1 MNLNGIYRTFLFAL
15 TGLFGL
21 FSVET
26 MAMNRDSLICDF
38 SNAADIGFIHLN
50 GKKTGKMSVNKNRLL
65 LDAGPDMVCAAYL
78 KTPLSGN
85 FYVET
90 DFLKD
95 DAVGLA
101 LFKVK
106 EGQPDVDNY
115 TMITVNSRG
124 GVVYVNHYDRQ
135 QGKDNVRD
143 IRRPSRIA
151 ESRYEAKLDG
161 SVYSIPYTATN
172 KRLRILHESLSNTFH
187 FYYGTRLDKWGIV
200 SNDWM
205 ELAPLYSWLPT
216 DEEYYVGV
224 ICRNE
229 SSTERKQAEYGSL
242 KLFQVPETDRD
253 DSATGFSVQE
263 RPYVWSG
270 FSGDATVVTFGDDFA
285 YDKNIKFV
293 FWDRNNNAPMWR
305 LNNQF
310 QLNFEFSEGG
320 DRMFQGCHE
329 AMSDRQRHGQYIRV
343 LEDNA
348 VRKRILWHGISL
360 NPDYHYAGEDKGGV
374 DKPTYDEYW
383 TFYPD
388 GTAIRHFIDKPKM
401 DIEGRRRSWGPE
413 FIELMPIGGSLVE
426 AGDLCDEPALTLM
439 DMTGRKNDFHP
450 PVSKTFNPDTW
461 SWEQIIFNAHFKEGM
476 PDFYIVYSQSDKF
489 PDTWCGLKL
498 QGQLSWQSPEHK
510 FSHWPVGREPYG
522 QNVSRG
528 LVASQ
533 SHSSYANEVTH
544 TSLVSAGFYEKGT
557 TYEGNYKVDSLD
569 GRKYRSHVML
579 VGISTP
585 GENENIKDGVH
596 TWLFPGKIVMLTDGC
611 SFLGNNR
618 EERCLEFID
627 RGNIGKCSFGVIA
640 GERPIVNPVIKVKRW
655 SGRTRVSVKVDGKSV
670 KSIST
675 IENGDL
681 LVWINATVKETGVIS
696 IDDDNMYEVHLK
708 NDISLSVH
716 E

>member
-1 MNLNGIYRTFLFAL
+1 MNFNCLYKIFFFIL
-15 TGLFGL
+15 TGVFFLPAAECRAGY
-21 FSVET
+21 
-26 MAMNRDSLICDF
+26 RDSLICDF
-38 SNAADIGFIHLN
+38 SNISDIGFVHLK
-50 GKKTGKMSVNKNRLL
+50 GADSGKMFVNKNSLIL
-65 LDAGPDMVCAAYL
+65 EAGPDIVCAAYL
-78 KTPLSGN
+78 KTPVKGN

-95 DAVGLA
+95 DAVGLV
-101 LFKVK
+101 LFRANN
-106 EGQPDVDNY
+106 GQPDVDNY
-115 TMITVNSRG
+115 TMITVNTRG

-135 QGKDNVRD
+135 QGIDNVRD
-143 IRRPSRIA
+143 IHYPSHIA

-205 ELAPLYSWLPT
+205 ELAPLYSWLPS
-216 DEEYYVGV
+216 DEDYYVGV
-224 ICRNE
+224 VCGNE
-229 SSTERKQAEYGSL
+229 SDRERKQAEYNSL
-242 KLFQVPETDRD
+242 KVFQVPETDKD
-253 DSATGFSVQE
+253 DSETGFAVHE

-270 FSGDATVVTFGDDFA
+270 FEGNATVVTFGENFVF
-285 YDKNIKFV
+285 DKNIKFV
-293 FWDRNNNAPMWR
+293 FWDWNNNAPMWR

-320 DRMFQGCHE
+320 DKLFQGCHE

-343 LEDNA
+343 LENNA
-348 VRKRILWHGISL
+348 VRKRILWHGISM
-360 NPDYHYAGEDKGGV
+360 NPDYHYSGEDKGGV

-388 GTAIRHFIDKPKM
+388 GTGIRHFIDKPKV

-439 DMTGRKNDFHP
+439 DMSGLKNDFHP
-450 PVSKTFNPDTW
+450 SVSGSFNPDTW
-461 SWEQIIFNAHFKEGM
+461 NWEQIIFNAHFKKGL
-476 PDFYIVYSQSDKF
+476 PDFYIVYSQSEKY

-522 QNVSRG
+522 QNVSPG
-528 LVASQ
+528 LVSSQ
-533 SHSSYANEVTH
+533 SHGTYANEVTH
-544 TSLVSAGFYEKGT
+544 TSLVSAGFYERGT
-557 TYEGNYKVDSLD
+557 TFERNYKVDSLD

-579 VGISTP
+579 VGISAP
-585 GENENIKDGVH
+585 HDDESIKNAVH
-596 TWLFPGKIVMLTDGC
+596 TWLFPGKIVMLTEGC

-627 RGNIGKCSFGVIA
+627 SGNIGKCSFGVIA
-640 GERPIVNPVIKVKRW
+640 GERPVVNPVIKIKKW
-655 SGRTRVSVKVDGKSV
+655 SGRAQVSIKVNGSPVKSV
-670 KSIST
+670 SAMEGT
-675 IENGDL
+675 DL
-681 LVWINATVKETGVIS
+681 LIWVNADIKETGIIS
-696 IDDDNMYEVHLK
+696 IDDDLVHEVHLK
-708 NDISLSVH
+708 NDVTLSVH
-716 E
+716 K